1 MFVMPLRIRKP
12 AFRMRESDR
21 LQSWQKTFLDV
32 EGHRIAVRFRN
43 PDSDRPVVVFVHG
56 ITGSVDFWPLIL
68 PDDFCSA
75 YRCIAVSL
83 PGHAPSVLPE
93 DSAAESLTPSLFAEL
108 VRKSLDQ
115 LVPGQRAHVVGWST
129 GGFTALISAALLND
143 RILSAT
149 SISGFVRGHW
159 NGSLGL
165 LQRLAASRFP
175 RQCFSMVF
183 NTLRNRPALLNRVVR
198 KFAGRFRTDAAHRE
212 FQDALRMARMVETFQ
227 SLDAE
232 SIRVVMASI
241 RGFDVTDQLA
251 RIECPVTVIQ
261 GALDSII
268 LPAEA
273 EWIGAHVRNSTAIN
287 LPEAG
292 HLFYAEALPQILTH
306 IRTTIGR

>member
-1 MFVMPLRIRKP
+1 M
-12 AFRMRESDR
+12 
-21 LQSWQKTFLDV
+21 
-32 EGHRIAVRFRN
+32 
-43 PDSDRPVVVFVHG
+43 
-56 ITGSVDFWPLIL
+56 
-68 PDDFCSA
+68 
-75 YRCIAVSL
+75 
-83 PGHAPSVLPE
+83 
-93 DSAAESLTPSLFAEL
+93 
-108 VRKSLDQ
+108 
-115 LVPGQRAHVVGWST
+115 
-129 GGFTALISAALLND
+129 TA
-143 RILSAT
+143 
-149 SISGFVRGHW
+149 
-159 NGSLGL
+159 
-165 LQRLAASRFP
+165 
-175 RQCFSMVF
+175 
-183 NTLRNRPALLNRVVR
+183 
-198 KFAGRFRTDAAHRE
+198 
-212 FQDALRMARMVETFQ
+212 VETFQ